1 MKKIFVIPSLIIVL
15 FAVSCYSWAVYHV
28 STGGKK
34 LRFLTEPLLT
44 YSRFPE
50 LIVEAFKSVDTNL
63 KVVSNSYINEDD
75 SFEPINNL
83 NYDLFALNSYWDHAG
98 STWDFQLWNL
108 RNNEIQHEWTLAPE
122 VLQELEFDDLMN
134 SRPFHTL
141 LLEDNSILLKFFSN
155 LENGSFKGNY
165 LIKLDSSSGI
175 QWVNKDMRFHHST
188 ELDSDGKIWIP
199 STDLIANRFSGNE
212 VRYNEFNAQVRN
224 ANGVENYFRDDYIT
238 QVDPNTGEILFNKS
252 VSRILIENG
261 YKGLLLGTIQTEFDP
276 VHLNDIQPAPHDTDH
291 WKKDDLFLSLRNIST
306 VLIYRPSTDSV
317 VWLKTGPF
325 LNQHDVDILSDS
337 TISIFNNNHIHQD
350 PPRKVLQERGDQ
362 DFKNFVDI
370 LKGNEVYVYDFARD
384 SSYLIYPEQ
393 FKSLQINTRT
403 EGLSELLSNGDLFV
417 EESNEGKIYILDDKE
432 VKLQQTFSS
441 PIENKIHLTN
451 WIRIYEDPNR

>member
-1 MKKIFVIPSLIIVL
+1 MKKILIVPGLVILL
-15 FAVSCYSWAVYHV
+15 FGLSCYSWAVYHV

-50 LIVEAFKSVDTNL
+50 LIKEAFSSIDTNL
-63 KVVSNSYINEDD
+63 KVVSNSYIRKDD
-75 SFEPINNL
+75 SFEQL
-83 NYDLFALNSYWDHAG
+83 NKLDHDLYALNSYWDHAE
-98 STWDFQLWNL
+98 STWDVVLWNL
-108 RNNEIQHEWTLAPE
+108 KNNEIQHEWTLSQA

-141 LLEDNSILLKFFSN
+141 LFKDKSILLKFFSN
-155 LENGSFKGNY
+155 LENGSTKGNY
-165 LIKLDSSSGI
+165 LIKLDSSSHVKWI
-175 QWVNKDMRFHHST
+175 NREMRFHHST
-188 ELDSDGKIWIP
+188 EQDSEGNIWIP
-199 STDLIANRFSGNE
+199 STDLISSRFSGNE

-224 ANGVENYFRDDYIT
+224 SNGVENYFRDDYIT
-238 QVDPNTGEILFNKS
+238 KVDPNTGEILFNKS

-261 YKGLLLGTIQTEFDP
+261 YKGLLLGNIQTEFDP
-276 VHLNDIQPAPHDTDH
+276 VHLNDIQPALKDTRY

-306 VLIYRPSTDSV
+306 VLLYRPSQDQV
-317 VWLKTGPF
+317 IWLKTGPF

-350 PPRKVLQERGDQ
+350 PPLKVLQERGDQ

-370 LKGNEVYVYDFARD
+370 LTGNEVFVYDFARD
-384 SSYLIYPEQ
+384 SAYNLYADK
-393 FKSLQINTRT
+393 FMGLKINTRT
-403 EGLSELLSNGDLFV
+403 EGLSELLTNGDLFV
-417 EESNEGKIYILDDKE
+417 EESNEGKIYIFDDNE

-441 PIENKIHLTN
+441 PVEDKVHLTN
-451 WIRIYEDPNR
+451 WMRIYEEPIW